1 MNRFKLTATTVITFL
16 VLFEL
21 TVFLK
26 PGQASDV
33 QSLETLQK
41 KIISLEKEILNLKMK
56 NIVENKFEWQIL
68 KLSEIENDIKRLHN
82 RFEILENN
90 YYRDLKTIKSQ
101 TNDIKKR
108 MLFLEGKAPKTVEE
122 INSIHSHD
130 NSQFKSN
137 TQTSLSKEEEIFNS
151 ALALHDSGNL
161 IESQKSFSEFI
172 EKFPTSSSLSNA
184 LYWRAETKARQED
197 WIGAANDYLESFSI
211 SPSGDH
217 SPKTLFG
224 LGVSLGA
231 IGEKEQACLTL
242 DEVGMRFPD
251 IGAVLSQDIEKAKK
265 LLNCG

>member
-1 MNRFKLTATTVITFL
+1 MDRFKVTATTVITFL

-26 PGQASDV
+26 SGQASEV
-33 QSLETLQK
+33 RSLDMLQK
-41 KIISLEKEILNLKMK
+41 KIESLEKEILNLKMK

-101 TNDIKKR
+101 TNDIKER
-108 MLFLEGKAPKTVEE
+108 MLFLEGKTPKTGDE
-122 INSIHSHD
+122 IDSIHSHG
-130 NSQFKSN
+130 NSQIKTN
-137 TQTSLSKEEEIFNS
+137 KQNPLSKEEEIFNS
-151 ALALHDSGNL
+151 ALDLHDSGDL
-161 IESQKSFSEFI
+161 IESQRSFTEFI
-172 EKFPTSSSLSNA
+172 EKFPTSSLLSNA

-211 SPSGDH
+211 SPSGEY
-217 SPKTLFG
+217 SPKILFG

-251 IGAVLSQDIEKAKK
+251 MGAGLSQDIEKAKK